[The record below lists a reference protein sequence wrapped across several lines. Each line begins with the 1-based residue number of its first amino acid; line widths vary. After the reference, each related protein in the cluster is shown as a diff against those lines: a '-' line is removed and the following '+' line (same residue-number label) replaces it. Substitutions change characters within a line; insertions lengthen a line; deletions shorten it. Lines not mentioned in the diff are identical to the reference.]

1 MNAKPFIDDFDRRLE
16 AETQRRLDHAEAQ
29 RYGEVELELPEAPRN
44 PWDLPSGSENCIGEW
59 KESFVCLR
67 CVSAPRAARS
77 RARPTVRPARA
88 RSVVGANI
96 WGDPRAPPPPE
107 PESDSEETRVPGRKQ
122 KREQKRDTGGFKLS
136 GGFSDIQI
144 IGANKPRDVPP
155 AAPKS
160 APSTTPNSTRTRPLP
175 AMPRLPIGPGGVI
188 GEEGKSEGVDRWVAD
203 EDG

>member
-1 MNAKPFIDDFDRRLE
+1 M
-16 AETQRRLDHAEAQ
+16 
-29 RYGEVELELPEAPRN
+29 
-44 PWDLPSGSENCIGEW
+44 
-59 KESFVCLR
+59 
-67 CVSAPRAARS
+67 
-77 RARPTVRPARA
+77 
-88 RSVVGANI
+88 
-96 WGDPRAPPPPE
+96 
-107 PESDSEETRVPGRKQ
+107 PGRKQ

-160 APSTTPNSTRTRPLP
+160 APSTTPKSTRTRPLP